1 VKYVARQLVETVA
14 CVPKEFGEVRHLN
27 ETNCVDVICFCLLD
41 CVTAIECLLYLKVD
55 VRQLKYF
62 YMEDDGGGLL
72 ISKVH
77 PDVRAAVTKVTH
89 LTY

>member
-1 VKYVARQLVETVA
+1 M
-14 CVPKEFGEVRHLN
+14 PKEFGEVRHLN
-27 ETNCVDVICFCLLD
+27 ETNCVDVIYFCLLD